1 MSKKEIKEAVKEE
14 KAVPKKPTDKEK
26 IVDLIHTCQSLQ
38 AEFENYKKRVEQE
51 KEEFNKYAKAKI
63 IEELLPTLDSF
74 ELALKNNTSNK
85 DNLCK
90 GVEMIYAQLFSILEK
105 EGLKP
110 IVAIGNKLDPY
121 KHEVLMKEDS
131 KEAEDTILEEL
142 QKGYTLN
149 DKIIRP
155 TKVKVAK

>member
-14 KAVPKKPTDKEK
+14 KAAPKKQTDKEK
-26 IVDLIHTCQSLQ
+26 IADLIHTCQSLQ

-51 KEEFNKYAKAKI
+51 KEDFTKYAKAAI
-63 IEELLPTLDSF
+63 IEELLPILDSF
-74 ELALKNNTSNK
+74 EFALKNNTSNK
-85 DNLCK
+85 ENLCK

-110 IVAIGNKLDPY
+110 IKALGEKIDPF

-131 KEAEDTILEEL
+131 KKPEDTILEEL

-149 DKIIRP
+149 DKIIRH